1 MHKLHCVGFHVPNM
15 TGISR
20 EHHSVKGKNKHEML
34 EYLEDLVHNP
44 CSIGLYVSNLMRKFV
59 PEKHFQMPDENHG
72 TRRLTP
78 DRIAFDAFG
87 RCIKTEPNQVVSSLM
102 VERTRIFDLGHPI
115 GVMY

>member
-1 MHKLHCVGFHVPNM
+1 
-15 TGISR
+15 
-20 EHHSVKGKNKHEML
+20 
-34 EYLEDLVHNP
+34 
-44 CSIGLYVSNLMRKFV
+44 MRKVV

-78 DRIAFDAFG
+78 DRMAFDAFG
-87 RCIKTEPNQVVSSLM
+87 WCIKTEPNQAVSSIT